1 MTADGAARIR
11 FSAATRS
18 MSAWSI
24 TAMSPGQSRFTS
36 SFVRRSA
43 RAGPTTISPGSI
55 SNSGSEYCSMAIGC
69 SLLPVGQA
77 ELRLEDLMEVAGVE
91 GHEPGRPGPLSA
103 GHAIAR
109 REPTHLSA
117 VEHEPHRQLAGHF
130 EFQFLL
136 RAEHERTVE
145 QHVGG
150 HGGEDQAAVAG
161 GDDGALGGEVVRR

>member
-1 MTADGAARIR
+1 V
-11 FSAATRS
+11 SAATRS

-117 VEHEPHRQLAGHF
+117 VEHEPHRTPGGPSAPHVH
-130 EFQFLL
+130 L
-136 RAEHERTVE
+136 RAGQRPT
-145 QHVGG
+145 
-150 HGGEDQAAVAG
+150 A
-161 GDDGALGGEVVRR
+161 